1 MKIKRGEEEFGGRKV
16 GAWGFNMDGKVW
28 ESLLSTIVV
37 SGEESKKEREGGG
50 GGRGGG
56 RREKQWLIVPCNLKN
71 ATSIKKMLHQ
81 HVVTH

>member
-37 SGEESKKEREGGG
+37 SGEESKKEREGGVG
-50 GGRGGG
+50 WRKK
-56 RREKQWLIVPCNLKN
+56 RETMVNS
-71 ATSIKKMLHQ
+71 AM
-81 HVVTH
+81 

>member
-50 GGRGGG
+50 GGGVEEEERNNG
-56 RREKQWLIVPCNLKN
+56 
-71 ATSIKKMLHQ
+71 
-81 HVVTH
+81 